1 MSDSRFSVDS
11 VFSVDSEV
19 LMNWYQVVDEEMGG
33 GIAMFQFEE
42 DALAFLEFK
51 QTFQDALF
59 LIMQTYLVTTESGLV
74 QEELIH
80 YDDAEEV
87 AQWMS
92 AQYET
97 DVLIYKD
104 NELLTK
110 FTFTG

>member
-1 MSDSRFSVDS
+1 
-11 VFSVDSEV
+11 
-19 LMNWYQVVDEEMGG
+19 
-33 GIAMFQFEE
+33 
-42 DALAFLEFK
+42 
-51 QTFQDALF
+51 
-59 LIMQTYLVTTESGLV
+59 MQTYLVTTESGLV

-110 FTFTG
+110 YIFTDWIMKATINLQLTYDEALKLAKYLPKDDGFNYGDVEEQELIAMRDELCEILDVSTYDL

>member
-1 MSDSRFSVDS
+1 
-11 VFSVDSEV
+11 
-19 LMNWYQVVDEEMGG
+19 
-33 GIAMFQFEE
+33 
-42 DALAFLEFK
+42 
-51 QTFQDALF
+51 
-59 LIMQTYLVTTESGLV
+59 MQTYLVTTESGLV

-110 FTFTG
+110 YIFTD

>member
-1 MSDSRFSVDS
+1 
-11 VFSVDSEV
+11 
-19 LMNWYQVVDEEMGG
+19 
-33 GIAMFQFEE
+33 
-42 DALAFLEFK
+42 
-51 QTFQDALF
+51 
-59 LIMQTYLVTTESGLV
+59 MQTYLVTTESGLV

-104 NELLTK
+104 NEPITK